1 MPVKCCSLNGQNAGY
16 CFWDCIHATRVRRF
30 AFVDL
35 KVSAFLYPP
44 QNKFVLRH
52 CPITCSIGVIRG
64 AVVGLCNRKVF
75 LPDVL
80 LIVDIPDFLEKRELR
95 LQIGTTLSIS
105 TRIAYGVPDC
115 EGRQAVW
122 LALLE
127 HGYADAPCAWHKQ
140 RPCRKRMFAP

>member
-1 MPVKCCSLNGQNAGY
+1 M
-16 CFWDCIHATRVRRF
+16 
-30 AFVDL
+30 
-35 KVSAFLYPP
+35 
-44 QNKFVLRH
+44 
-52 CPITCSIGVIRG
+52 GVFRG

-140 RPCRKRMFAP
+140 RPVSYTHLTLPTIGG